1 MTKGTGDWG
10 LGIGEEEDLMQR
22 RRGNREQGT
31 GIVVCNLIMSASRN
45 AYKQKQSPVPSPQS
59 LLCYLLPVICYL
71 FFGCSNASG
80 KLLVIE
86 ANLLSSQGRFTEAVT
101 KYTKALEYED
111 AAPYAEYGL
120 GSVYLSMGE
129 EEDALNSFARARNM
143 LDKVPPIS
151 NRELRYRVCYNMGI
165 ALFSAGNF
173 SGAADSF
180 RDALRIDGRKT
191 EAKRNLELSIL
202 SNARQNTGGGDYR
215 ENEGLSALFEYIKQK
230 EHGQWANRE
239 WQPEEDN
246 GEPDY

>member
-1 MTKGTGDWG
+1 MGYRVQGSG
-10 LGIGEEEDLMQR
+10 FRVQGFR
-22 RRGNREQGT
+22 NREQGT
-31 GIVVCNLIMSASRN
+31 GNRVHPEPRTPNPIL
-45 AYKQKQSPVPSPQS
+45 Y
-59 LLCYLLPVICYL
+59 YLLPVTCYL
-71 FFGCSNASG
+71 FLGCSNATG

-120 GSVYLSMGE
+120 GYLCLSMGE
-129 EEDALNSFARARNM
+129 EEDALNNFTRARIM
-143 LDKVPPIS
+143 LDSLPPIS

-165 ALFSAGNF
+165 AQFSRGNF

-202 SNARQNTGGGDYR
+202 SSARQNASGGDYR
-215 ENEGLSALFEYIKQK
+215 ENEGLSALFEYIRQK
-230 EHGQWANRE
+230 ELGQWSNRE
-239 WQPEEDN
+239 WQPEDEN